1 MVARAARAASRRD
14 GEGWRAV
21 KRMDPALVVGGLL
34 GLLGVGAG
42 AMGAHAL
49 RGRIDDK
56 ALGWWETAAHYAQV
70 HAVLV
75 VAIALMIAA
84 PRPRLVRV
92 ALVSLVV
99 GIVIFAG
106 TLDAMAL
113 GGPRWLGAVTPLGGT
128 CLLVGW
134 LAIALHGLRGG
145 TSRTGA
151 GPG

>member
-1 MVARAARAASRRD
+1 MVARAARAATGRD
-14 GEGWRAV
+14 REGRCAV
-21 KRMDPALVVGGLL
+21 KRIDAALTIGALL

-70 HAVLV
+70 HAP
-75 VAIALMIAA
+75 
-84 PRPRLVRV
+84 PRPGLVRTSI
-92 ALVSLVV
+92 VSLAV

-113 GGPRWLGAVTPLGGT
+113 GGPRWLGAITPLGGT

-134 LAIALHGLRGG
+134 LAIALHGLRKK
-145 TSRTGA
+145 
-151 GPG
+151 P